1 MNEIMQMCV
10 IIGVFL
16 FCALAFPFKMMFRC
30 WRRRGW
36 MCEQKIVE
44 PLSGVFDHIADSP
57 FSIVYPVQGS
67 FIWNNKAKQAH
78 ATQSEK

>member
-57 FSIVYPVQGS
+57 FSIVYVSRARKLYLEQQS
-67 FIWNNKAKQAH
+67 KASARD
-78 ATQSEK
+78 AV